1 MLVMAGGALYQAAIA
16 HDAVATNHRR
26 CGRVDEDPLAEK
38 QECAGRNSMCQRIF
52 SVQDD
57 A

>member
-1 MLVMAGGALYQAAIA
+1 MLVMAGGALYRAAIA

-38 QECAGRNSMCQRIF
+38 QERRAKQH
-52 SVQDD
+52 VPEHL
-57 A
+57 